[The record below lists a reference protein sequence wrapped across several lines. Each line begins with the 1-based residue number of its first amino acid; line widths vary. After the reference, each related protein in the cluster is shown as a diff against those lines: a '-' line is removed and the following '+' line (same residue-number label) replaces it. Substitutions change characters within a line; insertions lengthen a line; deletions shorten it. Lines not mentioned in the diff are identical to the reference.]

1 MLLGFE
7 FDFGIGI
14 GWPTGWRWRPRH
26 ATHARRVIKPDVLT
40 REIITPSKTRVHVRT
55 HIQRPLFIAQFRR
68 GNYER
73 SSRTNE
79 DRSRGGGGAGA
90 STRAHQCQTHV
101 NTYMQHSLRRV
112 IIDCAAAVQSA
123 RAHALRDSLMVRTRR
138 SAAVIDVPRHAVLWQ
153 CRRCR

>member
-7 FDFGIGI
+7 FDFGIG
-14 GWPTGWRWRPRH
+14 WLADWRPRH

-79 DRSRGGGGAGA
+79 DRSLGGAGA

-101 NTYMQHSLRRV
+101 NTYMQHSRRRV
-112 IIDCAAAVQSA
+112 IIECAAAVQSA